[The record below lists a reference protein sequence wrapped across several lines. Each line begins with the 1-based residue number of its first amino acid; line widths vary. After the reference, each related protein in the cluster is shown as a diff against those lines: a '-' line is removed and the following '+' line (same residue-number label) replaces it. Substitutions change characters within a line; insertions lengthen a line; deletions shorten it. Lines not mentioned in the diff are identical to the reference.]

1 VAEIDASVESETATG
16 VEIASFALSTALAT
30 TLAVVA
36 ITAVVGTIFSSCF
49 VVIFSVGLLS
59 TTWFSAWSSLFFFQ
73 KRP

>member
-16 VEIASFALSTALAT
+16 VEIASLALSTALAT

-59 TTWFSAWSSLFFFQ
+59 TTWFSV
-73 KRP
+73 